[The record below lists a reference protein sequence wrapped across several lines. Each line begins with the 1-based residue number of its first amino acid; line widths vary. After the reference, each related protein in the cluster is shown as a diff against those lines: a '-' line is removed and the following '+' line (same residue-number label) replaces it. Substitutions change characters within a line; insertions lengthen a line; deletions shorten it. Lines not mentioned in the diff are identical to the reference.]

1 MSIAILAFVIALVL
15 GLIAQ
20 FQAQG
25 RDLTAWAV
33 IALAIGL
40 LCLRIT
46 TRQAD
51 ESFRAVVAP
60 AEDRVTL

>member
-1 MSIAILAFVIALVL
+1 MSIALIAFVIALVL

-25 RDLTAWAV
+25 KSLTAWGV

-40 LCLRIT
+40 LWG
-46 TRQAD
+46 Q
-51 ESFRAVVAP
+51 F
-60 AEDRVTL
+60 